1 VTSAVWNESENE
13 WQQGSLLP
21 ADVQLMPVAWVSAT
35 HQLNREA
42 KRAHEKDPP
51 TAGAPTPTV
60 LCLPIQKT
68 LRFAVITHTCDV
80 VKPGDDMP
88 LVEVARV
95 FTTDNPRV
103 VVEASNVGSAKY
115 FCLSNPGAQQ
125 PLILDYRWRTFLDK
139 GILAPI
145 RPDNSVIDTWDAA
158 KRKGFTR
165 WLGQRLS
172 RPALSNEDVESIS
185 SPIRL
190 RWRTFCDEEPEL
202 ARLCT
207 EAYGE
212 LRFRRETGGTL
223 RVFLLASSPS
233 ADEDLA
239 LEFTAVLG
247 EALGPHQARVSFDPA
262 TYGTFTMQDFVTSH
276 QIDMD
281 WASHEEATAVG
292 ELPPVG

>member
-1 VTSAVWNESENE
+1 MTTADWDEAENE

-21 ADVQLMPVAWVSAT
+21 ADAALTPVAWVSAT
-35 HQLNREA
+35 SQMSREA
-42 KRAHEKDPP
+42 KRAQGNSRP
-51 TAGAPTPTV
+51 TAATVTPSV
-60 LCLPIQKT
+60 LHLPIKKT
-68 LRFAVITHTCDV
+68 LCFAVISHTCDV

-88 LVEVARV
+88 LVEVASV
-95 FTTDNPRV
+95 FTTDNARV
-103 VVEASNVGSAKY
+103 ITEASNVASAKY
-115 FCLSNPGAQQ
+115 FCLTNPGAKEL
-125 PLILDYRWRTFLDK
+125 LILDYRWRTFLDK

-145 RPDNSVIDTWDAA
+145 EPDNSVIETWDAA
-158 KRKGFTR
+158 KRDGFAR
-165 WLGQRLS
+165 WLGRRLS
-172 RPALSNEDVESIS
+172 RPVLSNEDVESIS

-190 RWRTFCDEEPEL
+190 RWRAFCDEEPEL
-202 ARLCT
+202 ARRCT

-212 LRFRRETGGTL
+212 LRFRRDADGTL
-223 RVFLLASSPS
+223 RVFLLASSLS

-247 EALGPHQARVSFDPA
+247 EALGSHQSRVSFDPA
-262 TYGTFTMQDFVTSH
+262 TYGTFTMQDFVTSQ